1 MYDNIDRSKKMI
13 SEYLGFDSDYIILG
27 LAGNYSAHPHNYKY
41 GADR

>member
-1 MYDNIDRSKKMI
+1 MI

-27 LAGNYSAHPHNYKY
+27 LAGGNYSAHPYNHKY